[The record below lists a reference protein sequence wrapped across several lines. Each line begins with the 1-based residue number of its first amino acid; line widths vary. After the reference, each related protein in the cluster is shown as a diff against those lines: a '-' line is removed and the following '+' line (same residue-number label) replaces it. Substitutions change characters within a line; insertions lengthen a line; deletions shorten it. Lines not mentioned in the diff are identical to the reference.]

1 MRPAARRPRFILVS
15 AGVQAK
21 HAPMIDLIKTAA
33 ASAARGGR
41 WRWFADNPADIEQ
54 FKRHSARRSISAH
67 LSEIVTLVLPSE
79 QAKFARWPRVQ
90 TLKEFHQ
97 SIQQI
102 DHARSAALG
111 RCGR

>member
-1 MRPAARRPRFILVS
+1 MRPAARRPRFIFVS

-33 ASAARGGR
+33 ASAEGGGR
-41 WRWFADNPADIEQ
+41 WRWFADKPKDKKL
-54 FKRHSARRSISAH
+54 FKLRSSRRSISAH
-67 LSEIVTLVLPSE
+67 LEEIVTLVLPSE
-79 QAKFARWPRVQ
+79 QAKFARWPRVK

>member
-1 MRPAARRPRFILVS
+1 MRPAARRPRFIFVS

-21 HAPMIDLIKTAA
+21 HGPMINLMKTAA
-33 ASAARGGR
+33 ANAAGGGR
-41 WRWFADNPADIEQ
+41 WRWFADNPTDIKQ
-54 FKRHSARRSISAH
+54 FKIRWATRSISDH

-79 QAKFARWPRVQ
+79 QAKFARWPNVQ
-90 TLKEFHQ
+90 TLKTFHQ